1 MDFHQH
7 QEQARRRS
15 RHLLMMFCLAVALVM
30 LGINLLGA
38 FLWGLFAPGLDLP
51 QYFVATNCLI
61 VALYVLG
68 GGWLEWQR
76 LQEGG
81 ASVAHRL
88 GAQSPNPYQPRHQRL
103 LNVAEELA
111 IAAGIP
117 VPEVFILDHDAINAL
132 TAGHDSAHCALVVT
146 RGSLEQLSR
155 SELQAVV
162 AHEYAHIVNGDVAL
176 NTRLTGALYGLCSLS
191 MLGRAMLSGVF
202 KRDRAQTVMAPA
214 PLLLFGGVMF
224 GLIGWLGALSARLVQ
239 SGVSRQREFL
249 ADAQAVQFTRD
260 RDSLGRALR
269 KIAGQSSAA
278 MDSEYCDVVA
288 HLWLSSESGRSKWF
302 DTHPPL
308 VTRIRRLHGRP
319 LPPIK
324 PSTTALDE
332 HERGSENSTP
342 VIETLDW
349 PGQEL
354 PAGSAAFAQSSSVSD
369 KPLPRQ
375 DAAVQEQTNQVVEQ
389 VSRHAGEA
397 DVLIQAVRS
406 LGSNLSQAA
415 LLLNAIVAGPVAE
428 SAGSNG
434 VAPDRS
440 GSDPA
445 DHLNALSESGQSAL
459 SVDLDRVHQAL
470 LWLEDPHAQWLR
482 VPLLELLASRVRH
495 WPEESRRT
503 LVRYCHDAVHADG
516 RIEKTEWI
524 YFTLIRHRLLP
535 HERVPREWAS
545 ATQKRRALAE
555 VFSMAGHLSD
565 QSARKV
571 RDAVVMAAAHL
582 DVEQPTATPDEFEFR
597 SLSTALDVLRAL
609 SPLRK
614 PLLLKSLQSLSRQEN
629 SATYQAF
636 LAAVASAI
644 DCPPLTPFTP
654 LSARLPG
661 LPDDLDPV
669 EIGTAES

>member
-1 MDFHQH
+1 
-7 QEQARRRS
+7 
-15 RHLLMMFCLAVALVM
+15 M
-30 LGINLLGA
+30 LGVNLVGA
-38 FLWGLFAPGLDLP
+38 FLWGLFAPGLELP
-51 QYFVATNCLI
+51 QYFVVTNCLI
-61 VALYVLG
+61 VGLYVLG

-76 LQEGG
+76 LLEGG
-81 ASVAHRL
+81 SSIAHRL
-88 GAQSPNPYQPRHQRL
+88 GAQTPSQYQPRHQRL

-117 VPEVFILDHDAINAL
+117 VPEVFVLDHDSINAL

-146 RGSLEQLSR
+146 RGSLEQLTR

-202 KRDRAQTVMAPA
+202 KRDRNRIAVAPV
-214 PLLLFGGVMF
+214 PLLLFGGIVF
-224 GLIGWLGALSARLVQ
+224 GVVGWLGAVSARLVQ

-269 KIAGQSSAA
+269 KIAGQTAA
-278 MDSEYCDVVA
+278 SMDSEYNDVVA
-288 HLWLSSESGRSKWF
+288 HLWLSSEGNKSKWF
-302 DTHPPL
+302 DTHPPM

-324 PSTTALDE
+324 PTIVELDKA
-332 HERGSENSTP
+332 ERDGGESTP
-342 VIETLDW
+342 VVETLDW
-349 PGQEL
+349 PGQSL
-354 PAGSAAFAQSSSVSD
+354 PAGAAAFAAMTDSVD
-369 KPLPRQ
+369 PFPRQ
-375 DAAVQEQTNQVVEQ
+375 DAKLHAQAHEAIEKVNQ
-389 VSRHAGEA
+389 HAAEA

-406 LGSNLSQAA
+406 LGSNLSGAA
-415 LLLNAIVAGPVAE
+415 LLLNAIVAGPVSEPVEAQP
-428 SAGSNG
+428 
-434 VAPDRS
+434 VD
-440 GSDPA
+440 A
-445 DHLNALSESGQSAL
+445 DSEFHSL
-459 SVDLDRVHQAL
+459 DDHNDRVHQAL
-470 LWLEDPHAQWLR
+470 LWLEDPQAQWLR

-495 WPEESRRT
+495 WPEEGRRT

-535 HERVPREWAS
+535 DERIPREWAS
-545 ATQKRRALAE
+545 PTQKRRALAE

-565 QSARKV
+565 QSARRV

-597 SLSTALDVLRAL
+597 SLSRALDVLRAI

-644 DCPPLTPFTP
+644 DCPPLEPFVP

-661 LPDDLDPV
+661 LPDDLIDQPDADGV
-669 EIGTAES
+669 ESSTGTVSDRASS